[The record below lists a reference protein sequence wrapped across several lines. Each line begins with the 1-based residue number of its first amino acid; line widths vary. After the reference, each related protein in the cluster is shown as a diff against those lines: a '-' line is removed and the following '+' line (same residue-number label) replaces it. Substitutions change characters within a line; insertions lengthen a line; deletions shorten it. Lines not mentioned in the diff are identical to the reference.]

1 MALAVLLFHYDK
13 WLNGRW
19 DASLPQGRLGVY
31 AVSIFFVLS
40 GLTLA
45 LAYKDRLDWHIAS
58 LKRFYSKRI
67 WRIFPL
73 LCLVTFCTLLID
85 DKQRSLTDV
94 LLNFSGLFGWINP
107 ARDIATGAWSI
118 GCELVYY
125 AFFPLIFLVGSG
137 WRLIVAVVLAG
148 IGWVYFAFWGYDPA
162 LQAQEYWW
170 PAYVQ
175 VLNHAVFFVAGV
187 WMARSQ
193 WRIKSQWSGLLL
205 VVVAFLFFSWPVSD
219 YAFGLVYGYNR
230 LVLSFLV
237 LLSVWLYL
245 MAVPKLEGVTGKVLA
260 WLGLISYSLYLWH
273 PVVFRG
279 VQFIIRKAGVAPLGW
294 QVFVLSLMGSMV
306 LSHLSYRYFERW
318 FMDKFGV

>member
-1 MALAVLLFHYDK
+1 M
-13 WLNGRW
+13 
-19 DASLPQGRLGVY
+19 
-31 AVSIFFVLS
+31 
-40 GLTLA
+40 
-45 LAYKDRLDWHIAS
+45 
-58 LKRFYSKRI
+58 
-67 WRIFPL
+67 
-73 LCLVTFCTLLID
+73 ID

-107 ARDIATGAWSI
+107 AKDIATGAWSI

-148 IGWVYFAFWGYDPA
+148 MGWVYFAFWGYDPA

-175 VLNHAVFFVAGV
+175 VLNHAVFFVVGI
-187 WMARSQ
+187 WMAKSA
-193 WRIKSQWSGLLL
+193 WTLKSQLSGLLL
-205 VVVAFLFFSWPVSD
+205 ILVAILFFCWPVSD
-219 YAFGLVYGYNR
+219 NAFELVYGYNR
-230 LVLSFLV
+230 LILS
-237 LLSVWLYL
+237 LLAIMGVWFYL
-245 MAVPKLEGVTGKVLA
+245 QAVPKLGGVTGKVLA

-279 VQFIIRKAGVAPLGW
+279 VQFIIRKTGVAPLGW